1 MATFVIHKHP
11 VTISVT
17 DLTTPYNLT
26 DDRLILKDLN
36 IILNYYFVS
45 HLVLLGKKSVIFMFT
60 TQHSAQLF
68 NQLDLDYH

>member
-45 HLVLLGKKSVIFMFT
+45 HLVKSVIFLFT